1 MIRITVKN
9 SEYYLYSR
17 LLFLILYVLIK
28 MLSVIYS
35 GIWILDMRIL
45 WLAKVTGGLLAQNA
59 VKASTR

>member
-1 MIRITVKN
+1 
-9 SEYYLYSR
+9 
-17 LLFLILYVLIK
+17 
-28 MLSVIYS
+28 MLSIIYS